1 MHSLISL
8 MGDSHCQLIGPS
20 GKLRWLLFLTSVHSS
35 LHHPPA
41 ELQVVC
47 ELQPQHLQAK
57 QALQRCLSLLGD
69 PEVRVREQSGHV
81 LGIMA
86 ALRPDFVWE
95 GAEQPLLNDIATCWV
110 SSSAA

>member
-1 MHSLISL
+1 MPPYWP
-8 MGDSHCQLIGPS
+8 CRQA
-20 GKLRWLLFLTSVHSS
+20 LLVAYSNFEHSS

-47 ELQPQHLQAK
+47 ELQPQHLQAE

-95 GAEQPLLNDIATCWV
+95 GAEQPLLIDIATCWV
-110 SSSAA
+110 SSSAV